1 MMLIQTVESR
11 LGSLENWPTS
21 ISRIIFT
28 YDPHMLNASK
38 KLEIAIA
45 FFFGNDIPL
54 QTACQFFIA
63 CNGHTFP
70 QVKEQFRHLYD
81 IWSRPVRSSPVYK
94 CHYYNMHE
102 GKYKY
107 VDGSYMYE
115 FNRPSISPKS
125 GFSGTGFPT
134 ITRTTLRLVCQMELE
149 E

>member
-1 MMLIQTVESR
+1 MPYQ
-11 LGSLENWPTS
+11 NW
-21 ISRIIFT
+21 
-28 YDPHMLNASK
+28 
-38 KLEIAIA
+38 KLVA
-45 FFFGNDIPL
+45 FFFGNDVPL
-54 QTACQFFIA
+54 QTTYQFFTV
-63 CNGHTFP
+63 CNGHAFP
-70 QVKEQFRHLYD
+70 HVKEQFRHLYG
-81 IWSRPVRSSPVYK
+81 IWSRPVRNPPGNK